1 MMRRLLVNVI
11 LVLCWAF
18 PLAAQEMVETC
29 AGVVERRQLLNGANA
44 VLQPLAN
51 RPVVALSLVFP
62 WGRSNDPLRCDWLNR
77 ILARSTPRYPG
88 GSLLLRLEE
97 IGGLSS
103 YRTGHS
109 YSSWTLVVPRGY
121 AAWAL
126 QLQLDRLRGPWL
138 NDEDIPGL
146 LAAAGAPT
154 GVDPTSLQT
163 LFGQLWNPGQ
173 AVLAITGGF
182 DDRET
187 RALLSKVGS
196 QRGTDTPK
204 GEAPLSYQPGRLAFG
219 LTRLGHPRQ
228 RAAAYLWQSALRE
241 QALDVQLDLD
251 PAEQHDW
258 LSTALAADTSPDLA
272 RPALLAALPA
282 GGLVPT
288 VRTRH
293 KAVQRWLEEW
303 DDLGSRSRLLALEQ
317 ARGELGRSLQTYE
330 ALIGYD
336 LTRWRTDLAPLDLA
350 SARTEVTPPP
360 PPPRASASAAAA
372 LKSRPG
378 PAPGPAAAAAPPPF
392 VRLEYAPNCGALIQT
407 VSDLPVVAV
416 RALIPGGAA
425 SDPPSLAGRA
435 EWLGAYWQQCLDPAY
450 PTSVETQS
458 FHWQFSAYLP
468 RDQVT
473 PWLTRFFQLLNQPK
487 LDATLADTARP
498 RSPHAAGAVQEG
510 YQEWL
515 RLLFPPEHP
524 LGRLGVVTAPTV
536 ERLQELQ
543 SEVRQR
549 ARWNLFLSG
558 DVTSQE
564 VELSLTQTAPPQPP
578 SDLNMP
584 ANWDNLPIQPQLP
597 GEAVVKRGEVKN
609 CTLLLGGCGPARR
622 EADYYA
628 FVLLMQALAGDPL
641 RSRLQLELRLKRPLA
656 ERVEV
661 NFLSSTAVSPW
672 LVRVECARQ
681 NLPDV
686 QSKLTQTLAEL
697 RQKELRPEELE
708 LAVRRLEGQ
717 QQVANVNSTGRVQ
730 QLRNLELFR
739 LSDSYNQGFAGI
751 YRNVTTKDLLASAK
765 VRLLPQRLATLVI
778 TPKE

>member
-1 MMRRLLVNVI
+1 M
-11 LVLCWAF
+11 
-18 PLAAQEMVETC
+18 
-29 AGVVERRQLLNGANA
+29 LNGAQA
-44 VLQPLAN
+44 VLQPLAD
-51 RPVVALSLVFP
+51 RPVAALTLVFP
-62 WGRSNDPLRCDWLNR
+62 WGRAHDPLRCDWLNR
-77 ILARSTPRYPG
+77 ILARSSPRYPG

-97 IGGLSS
+97 MGALSS
-103 YRTGHS
+103 FRTGQN
-109 YSSWTLVVPRGY
+109 YTSWTLVVPRGY

-126 QLQLDRLRGPWL
+126 QIQLDRLRGPWL
-138 NDEDIPGL
+138 NDEDVPGW
-146 LAAAGAPT
+146 LAAANAPL
-154 GVDPTSLQT
+154 GVDPTSIQT
-163 LFGQLWNPGQ
+163 LFSQLHNPAQ
-173 AVLAITGGF
+173 AVLAVSGGF
-182 DDRET
+182 DDREA
-187 RALLSKVGS
+187 RSLLSKVGS
-196 QRGTDTPK
+196 QRGTDTAA
-204 GEAPLSYQPGRLAFG
+204 GQAPLCYQPGRLAFA
-219 LTRLGHPRQ
+219 LTRLTHPRQ

-241 QALDVQLDLD
+241 HSSDVQLDLD
-251 PAEQHDW
+251 PAEQYDW
-258 LSTALAADTSPDLA
+258 LSTPLLPENSPDLA
-272 RPALLAALPA
+272 RPALLSALPA
-282 GGLVPT
+282 GGLT
-288 VRTRH
+288 VTARTRH

-336 LTRWRTDLAPLDLA
+336 LTRWRTDLAPYDAA
-350 SARTEVTPPP
+350 SARVEVVPSPPP
-360 PPPRASASAAAA
+360 ARGAGGASAA
-372 LKSRPG
+372 LKGRPG
-378 PAPGPAAAAAPPPF
+378 PAPVRAAAAAAPPF

-416 RALIPGGAA
+416 RALVPGGVA
-425 SDPPSLAGRA
+425 SDPPALTGRA
-435 EWLGAYWQQCLDPAY
+435 EWLGSYWQQSLDRHF
-450 PTSVETQS
+450 PTQVDTQPYY
-458 FHWQFSAYLP
+458 WQFAAYLP

-487 LDATLADTARP
+487 IDGVLAAATQTRPAR
-498 RSPHAAGAVQEG
+498 AAGAVQEG

-524 LGRLGVVTAPTV
+524 LGRLGGVASPAL

-564 VELSLTQTAPPQPP
+564 VELSLTQAAPPQPDP
-578 SDLNMP
+578 SAAP
-584 ANWDNLPIQPQLP
+584 NWDNLPIQPQLP
-597 GEAVVKRGEVKN
+597 GEPVLKKGDVSR
-609 CTLLLGGCGPARR
+609 CTLLVGGCGPARR

-628 FVLLMQALAGDPL
+628 FVLLLQALAGDPL
-641 RSRLQLELRLKRPLA
+641 RSRLQLELRLKKPLA

-672 LVRVECARQ
+672 LVRIECAPE
-681 NLPDV
+681 NLAEV
-686 QSKLTQTLAEL
+686 QARLTQTLAEL
-697 RQKELRPEELE
+697 RLKELRPDELE
-708 LAVRRLEGQ
+708 LAVSRLEGQ

-751 YRNVTTKDLLASAK
+751 YRNVTTRDLLASAR

-778 TPKE
+778 TPK